1 MLSSSDELAKKKAR
15 LAELRKA
22 KEARL
27 ASASSGSAQV
37 RCYNA
42 VVQPDK
48 LELTSKFAGATAV
61 CRRAIGINTC
71 NFVSV

>member
-27 ASASSGSAQV
+27 ASGSTGSTQV
-37 RCYNA
+37 IYCH
-42 VVQPDK
+42 
-48 LELTSKFAGATAV
+48 
-61 CRRAIGINTC
+61 II
-71 NFVSV
+71 FVL

>member
-27 ASASSGSAQV
+27 ASASSGSAPV
-37 RCYNA
+37 RFDNA
-42 VVQPDK
+42 VVQPGK
-48 LELTSKFAGATAV
+48 P
-61 CRRAIGINTC
+61 
-71 NFVSV
+71 